1 MSKSK
6 LGIFGVLVVVLA
18 VTLNSQEMP
27 SEQDQQKMME
37 VYMEL
42 GALNE
47 NHEHLKNF
55 VGEWGVTTKG
65 WMFPGTDPTVS
76 QGAIKGEL
84 ILGGRFLKMEFKG
97 TMFGQ
102 PFEGFQITGYDNLKN
117 KYVTFWID
125 STSTAFYLMSGVRDK
140 ATNAM
145 RASGV
150 WPEPM
155 TGGTMKVR
163 DVTELVSGDEFRY
176 EMFMTGPDGKEFKTL
191 EYVAKRK

>member
-1 MSKSK
+1 M
-6 LGIFGVLVVVLA
+6 LFAVV
-18 VTLNSQEMP
+18 LNSQEIP
-27 SEQDQQKMME
+27 SQQDQQKMME

-47 NHEHLKNF
+47 NHDHLKNF
-55 VGEWGVTTKG
+55 VGEWEVTTKG
-65 WMFPGTDPTVS
+65 WMSPGTDPTVS
-76 QGAIKGEL
+76 QGLIKGAL

-102 PFEGFQITGYDNLKN
+102 PFEGFQITGYDNLKK

-125 STSTAFYLMSGVRDK
+125 STSTAFYLLSGIRDE
-140 ATNAM
+140 ATNVT

-163 DVTELVSGDEFRY
+163 DVTELVSRDEFRY

-191 EYVAKRK
+191 EYVATRK